1 MSEAMPNPEFE
12 SLLLR
17 ALAPVDPPE
26 RLSERLEQTLT
37 ALTDL
42 AAEELEAWG
51 LSSRGAPRN
60 GGGPVGPGG
69 VGRASTADP
78 RNWVRPVVAA
88 GVGATAGTSLVI
100 VRVRSKNKRHRV
112 QSKGFLDLAERTL
125 RDVAAEARDL
135 LDR

>member
-1 MSEAMPNPEFE
+1 VSEALPNPEFE

-17 ALAPVDPPE
+17 AFAPVDPPE

-37 ALTDL
+37 ELTDL
-42 AAEELEAWG
+42 AAEELEAWE
-51 LSSRGAPRN
+51 LSSMR
-60 GGGPVGPGG
+60 
-69 VGRASTADP
+69 DP

-88 GVGATAGTSLVI
+88 GVGATAGTALVI

-125 RDVAAEARDL
+125 RDVADEARDL

>member
-1 MSEAMPNPEFE
+1 MSDAAHNPEFE

-37 ALTDL
+37 ELTDL
-42 AAEELEAWG
+42 AAEELEGWE
-51 LSSRGAPRN
+51 LSSMR
-60 GGGPVGPGG
+60 
-69 VGRASTADP
+69 DP

-88 GVGATAGTSLVI
+88 GVGATAGTALV
-100 VRVRSKNKRHRV
+100 VLRVRAKNKRHRAN
-112 QSKGFLDLAERTL
+112 SKDFLELAERTL
-125 RDVAAEARDL
+125 RDVADEARNL